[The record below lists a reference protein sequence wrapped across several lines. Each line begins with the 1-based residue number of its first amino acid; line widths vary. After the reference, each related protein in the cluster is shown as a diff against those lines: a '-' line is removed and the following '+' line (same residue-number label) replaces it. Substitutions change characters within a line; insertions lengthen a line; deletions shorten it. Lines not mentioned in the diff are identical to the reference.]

1 MAQCSICECS
11 LDCSR
16 IRFNLAGPNSKFGSG
31 WLDKVSKSGVREELR
46 DLKACFLL
54 ECTISDPIS
63 TCDAEV
69 CSSTLS

>member
-1 MAQCSICECS
+1 MFDFECS

-16 IRFNLAGPNSKFGSG
+16 IRFNLAGPNSKFGSS

-46 DLKACFLL
+46 DLKAFFLL

-63 TCDAEV
+63 ASDAVV